1 MSCRNEDV
9 LAMLHGQSSPP
20 QCPKTSP
27 DDIIGCLGEDTA
39 RPPLDTYGF
48 PQCFDFDFDFQNCLA
63 SDL

>member
-48 PQCFDFDFDFQNCLA
+48 PQCFDFDFDF
-63 SDL
+63 